1 MSISLR
7 ISARAALEER
17 RRFST
22 DLPMFL
28 ESLEISEVIR
38 MLREALVLA
47 DKDLRLFSTP
57 IMRDSPLRTA
67 PDTAPRSSARLAF
80 IMAASI
86 ARPRRDLT
94 ALAFTTPVSF
104 FILPSNLRSLRTMV
118 EWSLAMRRP
127 KSRLALRRESLM
139 SRRARRVWRASF
151 LLTASWAR
159 WDFAMAEYSWEVLR
173 ASMREAWLR
182 LRRMVART
190 LLISLL

>member
-94 ALAFTTPVSF
+94 ANRAELLGAVSG
-104 FILPSNLRSLRTMV
+104 
-118 EWSLAMRRP
+118 
-127 KSRLALRRESLM
+127 
-139 SRRARRVWRASF
+139 
-151 LLTASWAR
+151 
-159 WDFAMAEYSWEVLR
+159 
-173 ASMREAWLR
+173 
-182 LRRMVART
+182 
-190 LLISLL
+190 